1 MVKAQEGINT
11 EAIVIWRKKHKNYSI
26 FTLMT
31 KKEGLI
37 ACAIPHRRLIN
48 LKGAGYLQ
56 AFNAIQ
62 ATLKPAP
69 EDNFSLD
76 QVDGIYAIQG
86 MTDDFNTIAYAA
98 VAGELIM
105 TILPK
110 YQVDLTSYRL
120 ISLFSQRIRHKSI
133 RLATIILGWQLL
145 MLGGFIPSGRALKD
159 PHEDSQ
165 VFWQELAMDLGRP
178 LSKQF
183 RDILIQILSYA
194 WKEDSVLNL
203 TRQDWQTL
211 EKTLYAYAG
220 SRLEK
225 DLQSINFLQI
235 F

>member
-11 EAIVIWRKKHKNYSI
+11 EAIVIWRKKHKNYST

-86 MTDDFNTIAYAA
+86 MTDDFDTIAYAA

-159 PHEDSQ
+159 PHEESQ
-165 VFWQELAMDLGRP
+165 VFWQELA
-178 LSKQF
+178 
-183 RDILIQILSYA
+183 
-194 WKEDSVLNL
+194 V
-203 TRQDWQTL
+203 
-211 EKTLYAYAG
+211 
-220 SRLEK
+220 
-225 DLQSINFLQI
+225 
-235 F
+235 

>member
-1 MVKAQEGINT
+1 
-11 EAIVIWRKKHKNYSI
+11 
-26 FTLMT
+26 MT

-86 MTDDFNTIAYAA
+86 MTDDFDTIAYAA

-105 TILPK
+105 SILPK

-133 RLATIILGWQLL
+133 RFATIILGWQLL

-165 VFWQELAMDLGRP
+165 ELAMDLGRP
-178 LSKQF
+178 LSNQF
-183 RDILIQILSYA
+183 RESLVQILSYA

-220 SRLEK
+220 IRLEK
-225 DLQSINFLQI
+225 DLKSINFLQI